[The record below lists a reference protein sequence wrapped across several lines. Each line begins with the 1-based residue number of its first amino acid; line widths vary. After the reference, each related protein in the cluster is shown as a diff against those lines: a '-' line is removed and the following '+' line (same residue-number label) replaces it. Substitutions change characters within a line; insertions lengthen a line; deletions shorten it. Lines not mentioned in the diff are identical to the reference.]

1 MQEESNGDEINE
13 EEDSHPSKKT
23 RTESIVLDEEEAEI
37 AFGLCESSR
46 QVVVDRARSED
57 GGSRK
62 GEGDDE
68 EGDQGGA
75 ALDDDYSGE
84 FENNGVCP

>member
-1 MQEESNGDEINE
+1 M
-13 EEDSHPSKKT
+13 KKKIPALP
-23 RTESIVLDEEEAEI
+23 RRHELSLLFWMRRRLRLPLGYVK
-37 AFGLCESSR
+37 SSR

-57 GGSRK
+57 GDSRK

>member
-1 MQEESNGDEINE
+1 MRRRLRLPLGYV
-13 EEDSHPSKKT
+13 K
-23 RTESIVLDEEEAEI
+23 
-37 AFGLCESSR
+37 SSR

-57 GGSRK
+57 GDSRK